1 MSDKPD
7 CKTLHASSLGREL
20 VEDECKILASV
31 MSIKQLKTGDILA
44 SRGDS
49 NSTLYVLV
57 DGKLDVYGESEG
69 QEEKVYSMSKGECSG
84 TRAFVDRHIRQAT
97 LKAVQPS
104 TIYMLEPK
112 DFETLLDSHP
122 KIVYKVMRAIFRIT
136 HENLMKMNQETQQL
150 SNYIS
155 KSGGRY

>member
-7 CKTLHASSLGREL
+7 CKSLHASALGREL
-20 VEDECKILASV
+20 TVDECTVLAGV
-31 MSIKQLKTGDILA
+31 MSTKQLKAGDTLT
-44 SRGDS
+44 SRGDTH
-49 NSTLYVLV
+49 STLYVLM
-57 DGKLDVYGESEG
+57 DGKLDVYGESDG
-69 QEEKVYSMSKGECSG
+69 KEEKVYSMSKGECSG
-84 TRAFVDRHIRQAT
+84 TRAFVDRNSRQAT
-97 LKAVQPS
+97 LKAASDS
-104 TIYMLEPK
+104 TVFTLEPG

-122 KIVYKVMRAIFRIT
+122 RVVYKVMRAIFRIT